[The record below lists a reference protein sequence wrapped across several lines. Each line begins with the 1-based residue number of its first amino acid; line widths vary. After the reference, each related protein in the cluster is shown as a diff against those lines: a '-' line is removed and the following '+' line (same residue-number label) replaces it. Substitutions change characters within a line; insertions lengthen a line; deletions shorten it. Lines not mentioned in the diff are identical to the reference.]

1 MTDGVL
7 ANGDFMLAE
16 PKAPLLAWFCAR
28 TGRRPEEDWSSTSV
42 VARVS
47 GAGPSAVLLYN
58 HYDKPDIWMHI
69 AAEPGRLWCTPE
81 FLHHIFW
88 YPFVQLDCGR
98 VTALVARPNTRLR
111 KLLLHVGFTE
121 EGTLRE
127 SLPTGDDL
135 IAYGMLRRECR
146 WIGESH
152 EQAKYA
158 RAA

>member
-1 MTDGVL
+1 MNGL
-7 ANGDFMLAE
+7 LRNGDIMLSG
-16 PKAPLLAWFCAR
+16 PKPPLIAWFCAR
-28 TGRRPEEDWSSTSV
+28 TGRRPDEDWSRSSV

-47 GAGPSAVLLYN
+47 GLLPVAVLVYN
-58 HYDKPDIWMHI
+58 HFHKPDIWMHV
-69 AAEPGRLWCTPE
+69 AAEPGRIWCTPD
-81 FLHHIFW
+81 FLHHIFE

-98 VTALVARPNTRLR
+98 VTALVARPNVRLR
-111 KLLLHVGFTE
+111 KLLLHLGFVE

-152 EQAKYA
+152 EQARRA